1 MRKIIYLW
9 LVLVSLV
16 GILIS
21 SQVVGGETAV
31 PLTSTPIYKWH
42 PLIIDFV
49 GPFADETDVAPN
61 PFLDYRL
68 QVTFTNWQGQSFVV
82 PGFFAGDGQGQGS
95 GNVWRVIFSPEAV
108 GEWQYTASF
117 RTSSEVA
124 VSLEPG
130 AGIPVS
136 FDGTTGQFSVTT
148 PACTDNSFLSW
159 GRLEYVGEH
168 YLKFRDGGYWLKGGS
183 NSPENFL
190 AYAGFD
196 NTEDQGGLDIG
207 FLHEYAPH
215 IADWQPG
222 DPNFMSADSGVGGK
236 GIIGALNYLST
247 QGVNSLYFLPMNLG
261 GDGQEVY
268 PFVAPENTT
277 YNKTHY
283 DISKLHQWGIVFDH
297 AQRRNIALHFV
308 LAETEPANEHWLDN
322 GGLGVER
329 KLYFRELIA
338 RYGHLLAVQWNLSEE
353 NDFPV
358 PLLHAFADY
367 IQALDWANHPI
378 AIHTYADNF
387 GHYELLV
394 GDGRFSSTS
403 IQYSSHLAAGHV
415 EEWRGQSTAAGNPW
429 VINMDENTQ
438 ALLPTNEPELRK
450 RILYPVYFSGG
461 NLEWYAGYSED
472 PPDGDLLMENFR
484 TRHQMWNYTR
494 HAREFLEENV
504 PFWEMSPADELLL
517 NEVDNTG
524 QVFAKS
530 GQFYAIYFQDAS
542 DGGRLDLS
550 DTPGTFQK
558 QWYDPR
564 TGLFVGSPQVFSGN
578 QLVELGQ
585 PPFSAAEDWVVL
597 VKPAV
602 ASSAFSGNSDTYLP
616 FVTRPCP

>member
-1 MRKIIYLW
+1 LI
-9 LVLVSLV
+9 

-21 SQVVGGETAV
+21 REVVGGKTAV
-31 PLTSTPIYKWH
+31 PLATTPIYKWH
-42 PLIIDFV
+42 PLTIDFV
-49 GPFADETDVAPN
+49 GPFADEADVAPN

-68 QVTFTNWQGQSFVV
+68 QVTFTNTQGQSFVV

-95 GNVWRVIFSPEAV
+95 GNVWRVIFSPETV

-117 RTSSEVA
+117 RRGSEVA
-124 VSLEPG
+124 ISLEPE
-130 AGIPVS
+130 AGLSDS
-136 FDGTTGQFSVTT
+136 FDGTVGQFSVAT
-148 PACTDNSFLSW
+148 PTCSDNSFLSR

-196 NTEDQGGLDIG
+196 NTEDQGGLNIG
-207 FLHEYAPH
+207 FLHHYASH
-215 IADWQPG
+215 IADWQAG
-222 DPNFMSADSGVGGK
+222 DPNFVSADSGVDGK

-358 PLLHAFADY
+358 PLLQAFAEY
-367 IQALDWANHPI
+367 IQALDWAKHPI

-415 EEWRGQSTAAGNPW
+415 EEWRGQSTAASNPW

-530 GQFYAIYFQDAS
+530 GQFYAIYLQDAS
-542 DGGRLDLS
+542 EGGQLDLS
-550 DTPGTFQK
+550 HTPGTFQK

-564 TGLFVGSPQVFSGN
+564 TGLFVGSPQILGGN
-578 QLVELGQ
+578 QWVELGH

-602 ASSAFSGNSDTYLP
+602 ASPAFSGNSDTYLP
-616 FVTRPCP
+616 FVTRSCP